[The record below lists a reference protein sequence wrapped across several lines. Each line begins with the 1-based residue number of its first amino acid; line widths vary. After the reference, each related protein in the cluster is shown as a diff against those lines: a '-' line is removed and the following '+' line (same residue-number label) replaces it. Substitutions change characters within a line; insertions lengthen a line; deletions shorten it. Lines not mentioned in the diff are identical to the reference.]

1 MSRRFTIA
9 QAARLLDMSERTL
22 RRYVAGGKIKAV
34 KDTSPETGTAW
45 FLEAATIEALRGRDV
60 KVEEEPKDVLDAT
73 DDEPMPE
80 VLAFL
85 IKRLDALLNRHVE
98 LEERVAAIERELELE
113 RQRQSRDLTLL
124 RARWPFGKR

>member
-22 RRYVAGGKIKAV
+22 RRYVAEGKIKAI

-45 FLEAATIEALRGRDV
+45 FLEATTVEAMRGRSRE
-60 KVEEEPKDVLDAT
+60 VEEKPEDVLPS
-73 DDEPMPE
+73 DEPMPK
-80 VLAFL
+80 VLVL
-85 IKRLDALLNRHVE
+85 LMKRLDALLDRHVE
-98 LEERVAAIERELELE
+98 LEGRVAGIERELKLE
-113 RQRQSRDLTLL
+113 RQSRDLTLL